1 MPASFACLMRSV
13 MLCSALLRAADSGG
27 SLLPASSSFCSPP
40 LLRLR
45 RGGAL
50 EGVCLHEH
58 AGGAGRAGPHPK
70 PGVSRD
76 SRAAHVRKFS
86 GRPRGPSPAQI
97 QLNKRLS
104 RCDSLD
110 AVLVEVHAAED
121 SALALTAVNMVT
133 AVHRVAKL
141 SSTAALSQQFPE
153 ALLLLERIDNE
164 LTQVHKQKSATQK
177 SATSADIM

>member
-1 MPASFACLMRSV
+1 MPASFARLMRSV
-13 MLCSALLRAADSGG
+13 VLCSALLRAADSGG
-27 SLLPASSSFCSPP
+27 SLPPASSSFCSSPMV
-40 LLRLR
+40 RLR
-45 RGGAL
+45 RGSARQ
-50 EGVCLHEH
+50 GVCLHEQ
-58 AGGAGRAGPHPK
+58 AGPHPK
-70 PGVSRD
+70 LGVSRD

-141 SSTAALSQQFPE
+141 SSTARSLQFPE

-164 LTQVHKQKSATQK
+164 LTQVRILKSQDF
-177 SATSADIM
+177 SDIM

>member
-50 EGVCLHEH
+50 EGVCLHQH

-164 LTQVHKQKSATQK
+164 LTQVHKQKSAT
-177 SATSADIM
+177 SADIM